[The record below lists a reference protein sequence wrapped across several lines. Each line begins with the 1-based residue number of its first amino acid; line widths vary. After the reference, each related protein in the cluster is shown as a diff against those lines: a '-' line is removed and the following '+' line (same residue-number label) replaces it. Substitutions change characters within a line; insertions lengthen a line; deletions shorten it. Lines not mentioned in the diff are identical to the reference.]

1 MKKLLSFL
9 FVLLLTYSVS
19 AQVIKTQAVTTPGT
33 LATLASAYLTTVTNL
48 TLTGNIDARDVFTIR
63 DAMPALA
70 VLDLSGVSIKAYN
83 GNDANGN
90 YIYGSANQL
99 PNNSFYYSTMM
110 NVVGKT
116 TLNSIVLP
124 TTLTSIGD
132 YAFSNRTGLS
142 AITIPSGVTSI
153 GNYVFIGCTGL
164 TSITIPAGVT
174 FIGSGTFQGCTGLTS
189 FTIPA
194 RVTSIGSNAFQSCTG
209 LTSITIGTGVTSIG
223 SSAFYGCT
231 GLTSITI
238 PAGVSSI
245 GSSAF
250 YGCTGITSFVVDNSN
265 LTYAS
270 QAGLLLN
277 KAKTSLMLCP
287 TGLSAIT
294 IPAGITAIGSNAF
307 SGCISALK
315 ITCLATTPPT
325 GTFTSMGL
333 ANALVYVP
341 TGTSATYTGA
351 WGTST
356 TSNIIE
362 QDVDV
367 TVNVTEAG
375 KLATTIFNQLNAHPG
390 TVTKLTV
397 TGTLNSADILYIRD
411 NMKQCYDV
419 NLKGVSLTDL
429 PTDAFNGRGFLFS
442 IKLPSNLKTIGS
454 NAFYG
459 CSNIQTMNLPAGVTS
474 IGTSAFQNC
483 SGLDSINIPTSV
495 TSIKNG
501 AFSSCTSLKTL
512 SITGA
517 TSIEYGAFNSCIGL
531 TSVSISGATSIG
543 YSAFQYCSG
552 LTSVSISGTTS
563 IQGCAFQYC
572 SGLKTLSITGA
583 TSIEYGVF
591 NSCIGLTSVSISGAT
606 SIGSSAFQSCSSLT
620 SIDIPGSVTSIG
632 DYAFQSC
639 SGLTSISIGAKA
651 ASIGANA
658 FDGCSKVSSITSYRL
673 TPPALGTGAM
683 NGINPQTCKL
693 RILQEADFDAYFS
706 AAQWG
711 SFLTVERIDLSGL
724 LGDSNEDSV
733 INILDVVNIVNYILE
748 KPVVKFNILYS
759 DINKDGDINVI
770 DVVQLVKQIS
780 SAPAGAPAFKAKADV
795 RNNTA
800 YWNVEQGIF
809 STYMPGGLRGFD
821 ITYTG
826 TLSNL
831 PALDGFVTSAYIKN
845 GVQHLLGYSL
855 ANVIAAQEFTQLF
868 QLNESATINDMIFV
882 NDNGTQ
888 VMIVKGTA
896 TDLQSLDVKGSVVIK
911 NGQLRWTSAD
921 ELLSLTLY
929 NSNGSLVSTSVTST
943 LLLPENAKGVYILQ
957 AKTKQGNMSRKI
969 VL

>member
-48 TLTGNIDARDVFTIR
+48 TVTGNIDARDVFTIR

-70 VLDLSGVSIKAYN
+70 VLDLSGVSIKEYY

-99 PNNSFYYSTMM
+99 PNNSFYYYSMM
-110 NVVGKT
+110 NAGAKT
-116 TLNSIVLP
+116 TFKSIVLP

-132 YAFSNRTGLS
+132 YAFQSCNGLTS
-142 AITIPSGVTSI
+142 IIIPAGVTSI
-153 GNYVFIGCTGL
+153 GNYVFNGCTGL

-174 FIGSGTFQGCTGLTS
+174 YIGSNAFQGCTGLTS
-189 FTIPA
+189 ITIPA
-194 RVTSIGSNAFQSCTG
+194 GVTSISDYAFQSCTG
-209 LTSITIGTGVTSIG
+209 LTSITIGKGVTSIG
-223 SSAFYGCT
+223 SYTFNGCT
-231 GLTSITI
+231 GLTN
-238 PAGVSSI
+238 
-245 GSSAF
+245 
-250 YGCTGITSFVVDNSN
+250 FVVDNAN

-277 KAKTSLMLCP
+277 KAKTSLILCP

-307 SGCISALK
+307 SGCAHALK
-315 ITCLATTPPT
+315 ITCLASTPPT
-325 GTFTSMGL
+325 GTFTSMNL

-341 TGTSATYTGA
+341 TGTSAAYIGA

-419 NLKGVSLTDL
+419 NLEGVTLTDL
-429 PTDAFNGRGFLFS
+429 PADAFNGRGFLFS
-442 IKLPSNLKTIGS
+442 VKLPSNLKTIGNS
-454 NAFYG
+454 AFYG
-459 CSNIQTMNLPAGVTS
+459 CNNIKTMNLPAGVTS
-474 IGTSAFQNC
+474 IGAYAFQYCNGLDSINIPASVTSIGYYAFQSCSGLKTLNITGAATIQGSAFQNC
-483 SGLDSINIPTSV
+483 SGLTSV
-495 TSIKNG
+495 I
-501 AFSSCTSLKTL
+501 
-512 SITGA
+512 ITGA
-517 TSIEYGAFNSCIGL
+517 TSIQSCAFQFCYGL
-531 TSVSISGATSIG
+531 TNVSISGATSIG
-543 YSAFQYCSG
+543 YGAFQNCY
-552 LTSVSISGTTS
+552 
-563 IQGCAFQYC
+563 
-572 SGLKTLSITGA
+572 GLKTLSITGA
-583 TSIEYGVF
+583 TSIESY
-591 NSCIGLTSVSISGAT
+591 
-606 SIGSSAFQSCSSLT
+606 AFQYCYGLIT
-620 SIDIPGSVTSIG
+620 IDIPGSVTSIG

-651 ASIGANA
+651 ASIGASA
-658 FDGCSKVSSITSYRL
+658 FDGCSNVSSITCYRL

-733 INILDVVNIVNYILE
+733 INIVDVVNIVNYILE
-748 KPVVKFNILYS
+748 KPVVKFNMLYS
-759 DINKDGDINVI
+759 DINGDGDINVI

-780 SAPAGAPAFKAKADV
+780 SASAGAPAFRTKAV
-795 RNNTA
+795 EQNNTA

-868 QLNESATINDMIFV
+868 RLNESATINDMIFV
-882 NDNGTQ
+882 NDNGAQ
-888 VMIVKGTA
+888 VMMVKGAA
-896 TDLQSLDVKGSVVIK
+896 TGLQSLDVKGSVVMEK
-911 NGQLRWTSAD
+911 GQLRWTSAD
-921 ELLSLTLY
+921 ELLSLALY